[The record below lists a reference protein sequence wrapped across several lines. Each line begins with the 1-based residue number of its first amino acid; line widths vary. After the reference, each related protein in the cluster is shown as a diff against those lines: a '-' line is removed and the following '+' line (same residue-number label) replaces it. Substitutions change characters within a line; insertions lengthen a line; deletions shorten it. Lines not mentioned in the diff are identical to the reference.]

1 MEDFV
6 NDELEA
12 RGIGGGGSGVGEI
25 LDEILPESL
34 EWERLVRTYPIPA
47 LAVAAA
53 GGFYLGLRHGPAIIA
68 AVSSYLAAEVSRSV
82 GEILGHP

>member
-6 NDELEA
+6 NDELHA
-12 RGIGGGGSGVGEI
+12 MGKGVEEL

-34 EWERLVRTYPIPA
+34 EWERLVRTYPVPA

-53 GGFYLGLRHGPAIIA
+53 GGFYLGLRHGAAILA
-68 AVSSYLAAEVSRSV
+68 AVSSYVAAEVSRNV
-82 GEILGHP
+82 GEILCH

>member
-6 NDELEA
+6 SDEMRA
-12 RGIGGGGSGVGEI
+12 VGHGVEEI

-34 EWERLVRTYPIPA
+34 EWDRLVRTYPVPA

-53 GGFYLGLRHGPAIIA
+53 GGFYLGLRHGTAILA
-68 AVSSYLAAEVSRSV
+68 AVSSFVAAEISRNV
-82 GEILGHP
+82 GEILGQG

>member
-6 NDELEA
+6 NDELQA
-12 RGIGGGGSGVGEI
+12 GIDRLGGGVEAI

-34 EWERLVRTYPIPA
+34 DWERLVRTYPVPA

-53 GGFYLGLRHGPAIIA
+53 GGFYLGLRHGTTILA
-68 AVSSYLAAEVSRSV
+68 ALSSYIAAEVSRNV
-82 GEILGHP
+82 GDLLGQP

>member
-6 NDELEA
+6 NDELHA
-12 RGIGGGGSGVGEI
+12 MGKGVEEF

-34 EWERLVRTYPIPA
+34 EWERLVRTYPVPA

-53 GGFYLGLRHGPAIIA
+53 GGFYLGLRHGTAILA
-68 AVSSYLAAEVSRSV
+68 AVSSYVAAEVSRNV
-82 GEILGHP
+82 GEILGH

>member
-6 NDELEA
+6 NDEMRA
-12 RGIGGGGSGVGEI
+12 VGGGVEEI

-34 EWERLVRTYPIPA
+34 EWERLVRTYPVPA

-53 GGFYLGLRHGPAIIA
+53 GGFYLGLRHGTVILA
-68 AVSSYLAAEVSRSV
+68 AVSSYLAAEVSRNV
-82 GEILGHP
+82 GELLGQG

>member
-6 NDELEA
+6 NDDLRA
-12 RGIGGGGSGVGEI
+12 VGRGVEEI

-34 EWERLVRTYPIPA
+34 EWERLVRTYPVPA

-53 GGFYLGLRHGPAIIA
+53 GGFYLGLRHGTAILA
-68 AVSSYLAAEVSRSV
+68 AVSSYVAAEISRNV
-82 GEILGHP
+82 GEILGQG

>member
-6 NDELEA
+6 NDEMRA
-12 RGIGGGGSGVGEI
+12 VGRGVEEV

-34 EWERLVRTYPIPA
+34 EWERLVRTYPVPA

-53 GGFYLGLRHGPAIIA
+53 GGFYLGLRHGTAILA
-68 AVSSYLAAEVSRSV
+68 AVSSYVAAEISRNV
-82 GEILGHP
+82 GEILGQG

>member
-6 NDELEA
+6 NDELHA
-12 RGIGGGGSGVGEI
+12 VGKGVEEI

-34 EWERLVRTYPIPA
+34 EWERLVRTYPVPA

-53 GGFYLGLRHGPAIIA
+53 GGFYLGLRHGTAILA
-68 AVSSYLAAEVSRSV
+68 AVSSYVAAEVSRNV
-82 GEILGHP
+82 GEILGH